1 MKTKCTNQNLQILSL
16 QHWRYLM
23 KSFFASQFAYCPLE
37 WMCYDKT
44 FDNRKITYANLHLG
58 RFTVTNF

>member
-1 MKTKCTNQNLQILSL
+1 
-16 QHWRYLM
+16 M